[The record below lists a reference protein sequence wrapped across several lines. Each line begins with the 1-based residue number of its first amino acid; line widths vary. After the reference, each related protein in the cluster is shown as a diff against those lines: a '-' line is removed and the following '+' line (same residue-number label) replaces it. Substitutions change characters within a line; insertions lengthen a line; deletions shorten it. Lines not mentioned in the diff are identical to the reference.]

1 MAKRNGLP
9 ANVSEFQ
16 DRHGKWRLRYRAKG
30 QPTYYFK
37 GMPGSELFREELEA
51 CRAAKIAPASA
62 TRRSP
67 PGSISALIALYYGT
81 PAYTGL
87 AASSQKTYRSVL
99 ERFRNEHGLK
109 SVATLERRHIK
120 TILGGMSAT
129 PAAANKLLDK
139 LKILMALAMDEGWRK
154 DDPTQ
159 GVKGFKIRSDGFHTW
174 TEDEIE
180 TYCAVHGLGTK
191 ARLALDLML
200 YTGQRRSDAVLMGK
214 QHFDAGRVRVR
225 QLKTG
230 AVVSIRVHPQLQASI
245 DAAVAAGVVGDL
257 SLLVT
262 DYGLPFSSNGF
273 GNKMRDWCDAAN
285 LSHCASH
292 GLRKAAAR
300 RLAEA
305 GCTHEQI
312 KAITGHTTDAEV
324 SRYVAAA
331 NQLKL
336 ADQAIDAIDP
346 TSRTG

>member
-230 AVVSIRVHPQLQASI
+230 AVVS
-245 DAAVAAGVVGDL
+245 
-257 SLLVT
+257 